1 MRERNEDI
9 ISLVDLEI
17 GFTGR
22 GGARTSI
29 SGPLSNTLREGELVA
44 LMGVNGSGKSTLLRT
59 ISGLQKQLKGSIRI
73 QGREVK
79 EYPGREFAKILSYV
93 STEVVNVQG
102 MRVEQLVSMGRYPHT
117 NWFGAMTSEDYEM
130 VGKALEL
137 TSLLSLSKRGMDE
150 LSDGERQRA
159 MIART
164 LSQDTPVLMLDEPTA
179 FLDISHKYEI
189 IHLLRTLSRDY
200 NKTIVFSTHD
210 LPAALREADKIWLLN
225 ESEIVEGSP
234 EDIVITGKLSDALLD
249 ESSEIGVSLDIES
262 GEFRLQRNMHGTARI
277 SSSDEML
284 KAWTSKALERL
295 GYNTQSNQSGG
306 INVIVNKKDGI
317 LIWTL
322 EKNLNKLE
330 FKSIYELSLYL
341 RTHV

>member
-1 MRERNEDI
+1 MRERDEHI
-9 ISLVDLEI
+9 ISLVGLEI
-17 GFTGR
+17 GFAGR
-22 GGARTSI
+22 GGTRISI
-29 SGPLSNTLREGELVA
+29 SGPMDNTLMEGELVA

-59 ISGLQKQLKGSIRI
+59 MSGLQKQLKGSIRI
-73 QGREVK
+73 LGREVK
-79 EYPGREFAKILSYV
+79 EYPSREFAKILSYV

-117 NWFGAMTSEDYEM
+117 NWFGAMTSEDHNM

-164 LSQDTPVLMLDEPTA
+164 LAQDTPILMLDEPTA

-210 LPAALREADKIWLLN
+210 LASALREADKIWLFN
-225 ESEIVEGSP
+225 EREIVEGSP
-234 EDIVITGKLSDALLD
+234 EDLVLTGKLSDALLD
-249 ESSEIGVSLDIES
+249 ESSTTGVALDMES
-262 GEFRLQRNMHGTARI
+262 GEFKLQRKMHGWAKI

-284 KAWTSKALERL
+284 KRWTCKALERL
-295 GYNTQSNQSGG
+295 GYNTESNKSGG
-306 INVIVNKKDGI
+306 INVIVNRKDGI
-317 LIWTL
+317 LIWIL
-322 EKNLNKLE
+322 EENSNKLE

-341 RTHV
+341 RTHI